1 MSNNSNTQHLGQA
14 VEALRKKSA
23 TGRGQKKKDF
33 MIFVVFTIIL
43 IAVLE
48 LVIRALKV
56 PIWIIPPPSKIA
68 TETIANF
75 QYILPHIGITLMEIV
90 FGYII
95 GAIVGI
101 SLAALFYRY
110 QILDKLLTPYIL
122 LMVAT
127 PMVSL
132 VPLLMLWLGF
142 SPLTKIIAVTLGSF
156 PVILIN
162 SALGFKS
169 TDSKRIAL
177 GKSLCATEGQIFRM
191 IIFPSALP
199 AIFTGLI
206 IGGIFAIITAVGAEF
221 AGGGAGL
228 GNRIL
233 YYSSLLQTP
242 LVFGIIII
250 LALMGVSIY
259 LFMTYLANKYT
270 KWYGN

>member
-1 MSNNSNTQHLGQA
+1 MNNHSRAQHLGQA
-14 VEALRKKSA
+14 GEALKKNSIA
-23 TGRGQKKKDF
+23 GRKKKDV
-33 MIFVVFTIIL
+33 MLFVAFTVIV
-43 IAVLE
+43 IAIVE
-48 LVIRALKV
+48 LVIRGLKV
-56 PIWIIPPPSKIA
+56 PVWIIPAPSKVA
-68 TETIANF
+68 VETITNF
-75 QYILPHIGITLMEIV
+75 HHILPHLGVTLMEIV
-90 FGYII
+90 FGYIL
-95 GAIVGI
+95 GAIVGV

-110 QILDKLLTPYIL
+110 EILDKLLTPYIL

-142 SPLTKIIAVTLGSF
+142 SPLTKIIAVVLGSF

-169 TDSKRIAL
+169 TDPKRIAL

-206 IGGIFAIITAVGAEF
+206 IGGIFAIITAIGAEF

-233 YYSSLLQTP
+233 YYSSLMQTP

-250 LALMGVSIY
+250 LAVMGVSIY
-259 LFMTYLANKYT
+259 LFISWLAQRYT
-270 KWYGN
+270 RWYGN